1 MAATPLTFV
10 LPNALG
16 LTRWVSGS
24 PWRCGAPLGTRSGL
38 PQRPVLAPA
47 LAPHP
52 RSVRTLH
59 MLFDTLSDRLSD
71 TVRKIRGVD
80 RITEKN
86 VSSVM
91 KDVKR
96 ALLDAD
102 VNLRVVNSLL
112 KHIKQRAIGAEVVP
126 GVEPGQMMIKIMH
139 EELANIMGKDQAA
152 LAKRESNDGA
162 PTVVLLAGLQGSGKT
177 TAAAKLALYC
187 LKEKRSVLLVA
198 ADVYRPAAIEQLQ
211 TLGTSIGVD
220 VFEKG
225 IDADP
230 RDIVRSGVEHARRK
244 KIDTVIV
251 DTAGRQVVE
260 ERLMRE
266 LRDVKRVCKADE
278 TLLVVDAMTGQE
290 AATLTRAFNEAIGL
304 TGAVLTKMDGD
315 TRGGAALSVQQV
327 SGAPI
332 KFIGV
337 GEKVEKLE
345 PFYPDRMASRILGMG
360 DVVTLVEKA
369 QEQMNEKEAEKMT
382 KKMME
387 AKFDYD
393 DFLKQT
399 KMLAKMGSMAGIL
412 KMIPGAAG
420 QISQDKLNQAETKLK
435 IADSLIKSMTKE
447 ERANPD
453 LLSSSLTAKSRII
466 RIARGS
472 GRSEIQARDLVS
484 DFSKMRTMMR
494 SMSRRMMDEQNG
506 SPGAPVGNRS
516 SRRKASKKKTQ
527 NNSPKRGFG

>member
-1 MAATPLTFV
+1 MAAMSLTFV
-10 LPNALG
+10 TPHQ
-16 LTRWVSGS
+16 
-24 PWRCGAPLGTRSGL
+24 LGTSSWLSTSSLWKPARSWL
-38 PQRPVLAPA
+38 CNQAMRRPLVSHRNVRPVIAP
-47 LAPHP
+47 
-52 RSVRTLH
+52 V
-59 MLFDTLSDRLSD
+59 MLLDTLSDRLSE

-80 RITEKN
+80 RITENN
-86 VSSVM
+86 VSGAL
-91 KDVKR
+91 KEVKR

-112 KHIKQRAIGAEVVP
+112 KEIKKRAIGAEVVP
-126 GVEPGQMMIKIMH
+126 GVEPGQMLIKIMH
-139 EELANIMGKDQAA
+139 EEVTKIMGKDQAA
-152 LAKRESNDGA
+152 LAKRDDGA

-187 LKEKRSVLLVA
+187 LNKKRPVLLVA
-198 ADVYRPAAIEQLQ
+198 ADVYRPAAIAQLQ
-211 TLGTSIGVD
+211 TLGSSIDVE
-220 VFEKG
+220 VFERG
-225 IDADP
+225 TDADP
-230 RDIVRSGVEHARRK
+230 RDIVRAGIEHAKRK

-260 ERLMRE
+260 EHLMRE
-266 LRDVKRVCKADE
+266 LKDIKRICKPDE

-290 AATLTRAFNEAIGL
+290 AATLARAFNEAVGI

-327 SGAPI
+327 SKAPI

-345 PFYPDRMASRILGMG
+345 PFYPERMASRILGMG

-369 QEQMNEKEAEKMT
+369 QEAMDVKEAEKMT

-399 KMLAKMGSMAGIL
+399 KMLARVGSMAGFL

-420 QISQDKLNQAETKLK
+420 QLSPEKLSQAEMKLK
-435 IADSLIKSMTKE
+435 IADSLIKSMTKQ
-447 ERANPD
+447 ERAYPE
-453 LLSSSLTAKSRII
+453 LLSSSPTARSRIT

-472 GRSEIQARDLVS
+472 GRSEHQARELVS
-484 DFSKMRTMMR
+484 DFGKMRTMMQK
-494 SMSRRMMDEQNG
+494 MSRKMMGQEDGTPN
-506 SPGAPVGNRS
+506 APVGNRS
-516 SRRKASKKKTQ
+516 SRRKASKKKSQ
-527 NNSPKRGFG
+527 QSAPKRGFG